1 MTHDGFHRSSS
12 EARLSSRVGRLV
24 IEPPLMNASGPLS
37 TYDHELWPLAH
48 SRVGAVVMKSTTFAP
63 RGGNAQPRLFT
74 DPRTGTSINANGLC
88 NLGFEAHADQ
98 AARLKAETGK
108 VVVASVAA
116 LELAQF
122 APMARRLGAVVDA
135 LEINL
140 SCPNVGGK
148 PQVAFDLEASARV
161 LNDVRAAT
169 DCDLWVK
176 LPPYQDRRL
185 VEAMAEVLAAAGVQ
199 AAVCVNSPSGLD
211 VDVETETTRIHPND
225 GMGGVGGRDILRIA
239 RWSVRQFWLAL
250 HARGVD
256 VVGVGGITT
265 GEDAF
270 SHVLCGA
277 AAVQLGTTYLLEGPS
292 VFARVEAELAAVLA
306 RHGTHV
312 LREKIGALRVLP
324 ASGQTEVLPA
334 VSTQATPSA
343 TAAPSAITL
352 GRTLHEDAL
361 TTSHKPD
368 AQPASGCVSETPYN
382 ERLRA
387 RVRQAG
393 AVCFGLDPEPERMP
407 HRDVA
412 DYYLRILGRM
422 HARDALPA
430 VVKPNVA
437 YYERLGE
444 AGSLALRRVLEG
456 CRALGLLVLLD
467 GKRGDIDRSA
477 SAYADALFAGYGADA
492 VTVSPYMGG
501 DSLAPF
507 TAWCARGRGVYV
519 LCRTSN
525 PGAADLQDLMVGDAP
540 LYERVVER
548 VAGAWW
554 RAGIG
559 AVVGATG
566 PAELGRVAER
576 ITASGREVPLLV
588 PGVGAQGGSAREVW
602 ARLGE
607 ANYDRSLLLV
617 NASSSI
623 AFAGEAAGTHDFAE
637 AAADALLRLRDA
649 LR

>member
-1 MTHDGFHRSSS
+1 M
-12 EARLSSRVGRLV
+12 
-24 IEPPLMNASGPLS
+24 
-37 TYDHELWPLAH
+37 
-48 SRVGAVVMKSTTFAP
+48 
-63 RGGNAQPRLFT
+63 
-74 DPRTGTSINANGLC
+74 
-88 NLGFEAHADQ
+88 
-98 AARLKAETGK
+98 
-108 VVVASVAA
+108 
-116 LELAQF
+116 
-122 APMARRLGAVVDA
+122 
-135 LEINL
+135 
-140 SCPNVGGK
+140 
-148 PQVAFDLEASARV
+148 
-161 LNDVRAAT
+161 
-169 DCDLWVK
+169 
-176 LPPYQDRRL
+176 
-185 VEAMAEVLAAAGVQ
+185 
-199 AAVCVNSPSGLD
+199 
-211 VDVETETTRIHPND
+211 
-225 GMGGVGGRDILRIA
+225 
-239 RWSVRQFWLAL
+239 
-250 HARGVD
+250 
-256 VVGVGGITT
+256 
-265 GEDAF
+265 
-270 SHVLCGA
+270 
-277 AAVQLGTTYLLEGPS
+277 
-292 VFARVEAELAAVLA
+292 
-306 RHGTHV
+306 
-312 LREKIGALRVLP
+312 
-324 ASGQTEVLPA
+324 
-334 VSTQATPSA
+334 
-343 TAAPSAITL
+343 
-352 GRTLHEDAL
+352 
-361 TTSHKPD
+361 
-368 AQPASGCVSETPYN
+368 
-382 ERLRA
+382 
-387 RVRQAG
+387 
-393 AVCFGLDPEPERMP
+393 CFGLDPEPERMP

-477 SAYADALFAGYGADA
+477 SAYADAMFAGYGADA